1 MSKIKTCIVC
11 GKKYE
16 YCGHCDRTSV
26 YQSWRSNYCSEN
38 CREVFKVCSDY
49 VGNVINQKDAKAKL
63 VKLDTSMSN
72 IAKAINQN
80 IKDIMAYKDKEN
92 AIVNELDNT
101 DQDEKPKYTRPRR
114 RRTKP
119 TEE

>member
-16 YCGHCDRTSV
+16 YCGHCDRSSV

-80 IKDIMAYKDKEN
+80 IKDIMAYKDKEE
-92 AIVNELDNT
+92 IEVNDSEQED
-101 DQDEKPKYTRPRR
+101 KPKYTRPRR